1 VSDHKRDAG
10 EQMVHDTGSAPAIDV
25 RSDQRAELLQE
36 WHRRD
41 AEADAERH
49 EAEKEKKREA

>member
-1 VSDHKRDAG
+1 MSDHERDAG
-10 EQMVHDTGSAPAIDV
+10 EQMVHDTGSAPSLEVD
-25 RSDQRAELLQE
+25 SDQRAELLQE

-49 EAEKEKKREA
+49 EKEKQKKHKP